1 MRILDSEA
9 HVLNPAGID
18 ACYPMEPKW
27 RYPYI
32 PGTGP
37 EIRTVVAES
46 LKSNRFDDLTTALIE
61 RMDRHGVEKTVI
73 MRGAFPARNSDLAA
87 IAARHPDRFVAFG
100 AWDLEAPVGDPP
112 HESPTALEALERGFT
127 LHGCK
132 GVGEVELSRFA
143 PIPPEESWR
152 GYVPTLEVCRKHK
165 KPIMFHTSY
174 DGSKVPMAY
183 KNPIMLEPL
192 AFAFP
197 EVPIMVA
204 HMGKYD
210 QTFFEYAMML
220 ARKCTNVYLT
230 TSNTRR
236 EFVERAVGEIG
247 AERLIFGSDWSMQH
261 GILGERQGFDV
272 YEKNLD
278 IVRDAAIDDAEK
290 ALILGGNLAA
300 LIGI

>member
-1 MRILDSEA
+1 
-9 HVLNPAGID
+9 
-18 ACYPMEPKW
+18 
-27 RYPYI
+27 
-32 PGTGP
+32 
-37 EIRTVVAES
+37 
-46 LKSNRFDDLTTALIE
+46 
-61 RMDRHGVEKTVI
+61 
-73 MRGAFPARNSDLAA
+73 
-87 IAARHPDRFVAFG
+87 
-100 AWDLEAPVGDPP
+100 
-112 HESPTALEALERGFT
+112 
-127 LHGCK
+127 
-132 GVGEVELSRFA
+132 
-143 PIPPEESWR
+143 
-152 GYVPTLEVCRKHK
+152 
-165 KPIMFHTSY
+165 
-174 DGSKVPMAY
+174 
-183 KNPIMLEPL
+183 MLEPL

-290 ALILGGNLAA
+290 ALILGGNLAS